1 MKIAV
6 SSYSYHQYIKEG
18 KMTQLDALKKAAEQG
33 FEGIEFTDL
42 CPENKKGATLDEQ
55 LAYARVLRQEAE
67 KLGVKIVAYLVGAD
81 LYKGDAVQNAEEVER
96 VKGQVRVA
104 AELGAPLMR
113 HDVCRTERVGDRIIG
128 FERMLPTIA
137 ENVRRITEYAA
148 TLGVRTCSENHGK
161 IAQDSDRVE
170 RLWYAVNNENY
181 GILVDIGNFACV
193 DEDSVTAVSRLAP
206 YAIHAHAKD
215 FHKIPFG
222 EPVADDLKTFA
233 TRGCNLL
240 AGCALG
246 DGDIPVEQCVKILRS
261 AGYDGWIS
269 IEFEGNK
276 DCIEEI
282 ALGYERLKTYINKG
296 E

>member
-6 SSYSYHQYIKEG
+6 SSYSYNQYMRQG

-42 CPENKKGATLDEQ
+42 CPENKKDATLDEQ
-55 LAYARVLRQEAE
+55 LAYARILRAEA
-67 KLGVKIVAYLVGAD
+67 KRLGVEIVAYLIGAD
-81 LYKGDAVQNAEEVER
+81 LYKGDAEKDAEEVER

-113 HDVCRTERVGDRIIG
+113 HDVCRNEKIGDRVIG
-128 FERMLPTIA
+128 FNRMLPVIA
-137 ENVRRITEYAA
+137 ENVRNITEYAK
-148 TLGVRTCSENHGK
+148 TFGIRTCSENHGK

-170 RLWYAVNNENY
+170 RLWHAVDNDNY

-222 EPVADDLKTFA
+222 TELDEGIKSFA
-233 TRGCNLL
+233 TKGCNKLV
-240 AGCALG
+240 GCALG
-246 DGDIPVEQCVKILRS
+246 DGDIPVEQCVAILKS
-261 AGYDGWIS
+261 VGYDGWIS
-269 IEFEGNK
+269 IEFEGVK
-276 DCIEEI
+276 DCVEEI
-282 ALGYERLKTYINKG
+282 ALGYERLKTYIG
-296 E
+296 

>member
-1 MKIAV
+1 
-6 SSYSYHQYIKEG
+6 
-18 KMTQLDALKKAAEQG
+18 MTQLDALRKAAEQG

-42 CPENKKGATLDEQ
+42 CPENKSGATLDEQ
-55 LAYARVLRQEAE
+55 LAYARVLRDEAE
-67 KLGVKIVAYLVGAD
+67 KLGVTIVAYLISAD
-81 LYKGDAVQNAEEVER
+81 LYKGDAEKDAEEVER

-104 AELGAPLMR
+104 AALGAPLMR
-113 HDVCRTERVGDRIIG
+113 HDVCRNEKIGDRAIG
-128 FERMLPTIA
+128 FNRMLPTIA
-137 ENVRRITEYAA
+137 ENVRNITEYAK

-170 RLWYAVNNENY
+170 RLWHAVDNDNY

-193 DEDSVTAVSRLAP
+193 DENSVTAVSRLAP

-222 EPVADDLKTFA
+222 TKLEDGVKSFA
-233 TRGCNLL
+233 TRGCNILV
-240 AGCALG
+240 GCALG
-246 DGDIPVEQCVKILRS
+246 DGDIPVEQCVAILKS
-261 AGYDGWIS
+261 VGYDGWIS

-282 ALGYERLKTYINKG
+282 ALGYERLKGYIG
-296 E
+296 